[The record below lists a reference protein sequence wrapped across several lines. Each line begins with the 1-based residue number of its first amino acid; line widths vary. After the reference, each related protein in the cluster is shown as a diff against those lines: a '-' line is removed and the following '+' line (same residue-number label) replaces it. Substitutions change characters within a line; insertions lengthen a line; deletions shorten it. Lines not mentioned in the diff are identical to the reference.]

1 MTGLHFGVQ
10 GSALMVTVNFID
22 RSRTIGE
29 GGDMA
34 SLSVDDYDSDGG
46 QKCNRRGQCHQSNHA
61 SKIVAALRRSKIS
74 FVIHAGSHSYVR
86 LFAARD
92 HHVISGLI
100 QMLVHGRCVS
110 YVTSNYIVSHPE
122 QIDKSIKAQVLRRYQ
137 IGYS

>member
-1 MTGLHFGVQ
+1 
-10 GSALMVTVNFID
+10 
-22 RSRTIGE
+22 
-29 GGDMA
+29 MA

-61 SKIVAALRRSKIS
+61 SKVAALRRSKIS

-92 HHVISGLI
+92 HHVISGTYTDARPWPPVPCQL
-100 QMLVHGRCVS
+100 RDE
-110 YVTSNYIVSHPE
+110 YIVSYPE
-122 QIDKSIKAQVLRRYQ
+122 QIDKSIKAQVLWRYQ